1 MISREPVK
9 EKERNHSYCD
19 EDQISAP
26 PDIGMA
32 ILAHLAQYRFF

>member
-9 EKERNHSYCD
+9 QKEWDHCYCD
-19 EDQISAP
+19 EEQISTP

-32 ILAHLAQYRFF
+32 ILAHLAQYLFF